1 MQNDSNKQQSKVDKD
16 KLEKSLS
23 EDHWNPGMIIS
34 EVKTR
39 LTELKEITDLLAKST
54 ASKVSNVRLK
64 TCQDLLS
71 AYETTLFA
79 YGDVKKIG
87 ALSNSQQREI
97 LVMVDDIVR
106 GKREAAHFQLNRNC
120 DGIKELFSNKV
131 FTFKNQENESDS

>member
-1 MQNDSNKQQSKVDKD
+1 MDRLDPDKIRVFTT
-16 KLEKSLS
+16 
-23 EDHWNPGMIIS
+23 EDHWNPGVIVS
-34 EVKTR
+34 EVRTR

-54 ASKVSNVRLK
+54 ASKVSNVRLN
-64 TCQDLLS
+64 TCQDLLN

-87 ALSNSQQREI
+87 TLSNSQQREI

-120 DGIKELFSNKV
+120 DGIKELFSNKI
-131 FTFKNQENESDS
+131 FTIK